1 MYDYQFN
8 SLTLKIQTKM
18 KKRLLFVL
26 TALLTASGMWAAD
39 GDTFTANTVEDVEMT
54 FTVISEAEKT
64 CLVGTGN
71 WRTAI
76 STSTTG
82 TVTIPSEVNGYHVTA
97 IDVLAFDDCWYLE
110 NIIIP
115 EGVTTINGSAF
126 SGCIALTSIIIPST
140 VTNII
145 GTPFPDCPQLSII
158 VVDEGNATYDSRNA
172 CNAIINSTTN
182 ELITGCKNTV
192 IPNTVT
198 GIGDGAFSYCDEL
211 TSINIPNSVT
221 NIGVAAFLNCVGLT
235 SINIPNSVTTIGRQ
249 AFYSSGLKSINI
261 PNSVTTIGSEAF
273 RCSGLTSITVEEGNT
288 KYDSRENC
296 NAIIKSETNELIQG
310 CKNTKIPN
318 TVTSIG
324 EEAFCGNSPTSINIP
339 NSVTNIGSKAFYLS
353 DLVSITIPNS
363 ITTINDDTFSGCSD
377 LTTISIPGSVTTIGN
392 GAFYMCSSLTSIT
405 IPSGVTKLGYSV
417 FGECFSLTSIRT
429 LIESPFSTTYAFG
442 FSPDMI
448 FNNAT
453 LYVPKGTKS
462 LYESVAEWNQFV
474 NIEEIENCS
483 VTLNKDVVTYTS
495 DLKLDFTTPVSG
507 LKAYVVSGV
516 TDGKAVLTEVTGKVP
531 AGTGLILKG
540 TAGETYEIPYCTGDV
555 SAITN
560 KLVGVTVDTAI
571 GGNDVDYI
579 LSNGKFV
586 KASAGTLAA
595 GKAYLKLD
603 AALARG
609 TIDIVGDVT
618 GIDALQ
624 NNKEESIMNNEVYNL
639 NGQRISKPAK
649 GVYVVDGKKVMVK

>member
-1 MYDYQFN
+1 
-8 SLTLKIQTKM
+8 
-18 KKRLLFVL
+18 
-26 TALLTASGMWAAD
+26 
-39 GDTFTANTVEDVEMT
+39 
-54 FTVISEAEKT
+54 
-64 CLVGTGN
+64 
-71 WRTAI
+71 
-76 STSTTG
+76 
-82 TVTIPSEVNGYHVTA
+82 
-97 IDVLAFDDCWYLE
+97 
-110 NIIIP
+110 
-115 EGVTTINGSAF
+115 
-126 SGCIALTSIIIPST
+126 
-140 VTNII
+140 
-145 GTPFPDCPQLSII
+145 
-158 VVDEGNATYDSRNA
+158 
-172 CNAIINSTTN
+172 
-182 ELITGCKNTV
+182 
-192 IPNTVT
+192 
-198 GIGDGAFSYCDEL
+198 
-211 TSINIPNSVT
+211 
-221 NIGVAAFLNCVGLT
+221 
-235 SINIPNSVTTIGRQ
+235 
-249 AFYSSGLKSINI
+249 
-261 PNSVTTIGSEAF
+261 
-273 RCSGLTSITVEEGNT
+273 
-288 KYDSRENC
+288 
-296 NAIIKSETNELIQG
+296 
-310 CKNTKIPN
+310 
-318 TVTSIG
+318 
-324 EEAFCGNSPTSINIP
+324 
-339 NSVTNIGSKAFYLS
+339 
-353 DLVSITIPNS
+353 
-363 ITTINDDTFSGCSD
+363 
-377 LTTISIPGSVTTIGN
+377 
-392 GAFYMCSSLTSIT
+392 
-405 IPSGVTKLGYSV
+405 
-417 FGECFSLTSIRT
+417 
-429 LIESPFSTTYAFG
+429 
-442 FSPDMI
+442 MI

-624 NNKEESIMNNEVYNL
+624 NNKEESIKNDEVYNL
-639 NGQRISKPAK
+639 NGQRVSKPAK
-649 GVYVVDGKKVMVK
+649 GLYVVDGKKVMVK